1 MSARRPTPRAGW
13 SQSTQFRTMAREA
26 IRAYNATRHSRP
38 KCEAV
43 RRTDGGICQHIAMAN
58 GRYYVH
64 GGRTPKGKDWHRR
77 QPGADA
83 VKTQR
88 KLKDIERAAKK
99 RAKRLAAMTPEER
112 KRHEEWQKAHRPGPA
127 GPRAAERA
135 RRARSKAAREQF
147 ARMVEPSAPSAEAQA
162 LAEAIEGLRHQA
174 QRLRADQD
182 ISTTNLDRRNF
193 WIMAKSERQIREE
206 LIRELQT
213 TGGLKAYQTAMK
225 ICDDPEATSA
235 AKASAVNSLLRAG
248 GFFEKQETA
257 DEKELHELSGH
268 ELAAKVAKLLRRS
281 QENDRQTDS
290 MGGVFD

>member
-135 RRARSKAAREQF
+135 RRAQNKAAREQF

-174 QRLRADQD
+174 QRLRAAHDT
-182 ISTTNLDRRNF
+182 SVSKLDEGIF
-193 WIMAKSERQIREE
+193 
-206 LIRELQT
+206 
-213 TGGLKAYQTAMK
+213 G
-225 ICDDPEATSA
+225 
-235 AKASAVNSLLRAG
+235 
-248 GFFEKQETA
+248 
-257 DEKELHELSGH
+257 
-268 ELAAKVAKLLRRS
+268 
-281 QENDRQTDS
+281 
-290 MGGVFD
+290 